1 LAVERITAMKPI
13 RFVDRVNDLF
23 VTIIAAGAVAHAVRL
38 GLEPDATDL
47 KRIGRGSGQFPR
59 R

>member
-1 LAVERITAMKPI
+1 MKPI

-38 GLEPDATDL
+38 GIEPDATDL
-47 KRIGRGSGQFPR
+47 RRIGIAPEQFPR

>member
-1 LAVERITAMKPI
+1 MKPI